1 MLQNFTERRRRRFT
15 TWRSHGYSRPMHIVL
30 RWIAVVS
37 CENTDPCWYV
47 CFSHTSFF
55 RSHLLES
62 SKLPMS
68 HLCHHEF
75 GLDALLLLTSTTPF
89 PKQQLNTYQLSRDAL
104 KSYLININTTFS
116 DSTKELSRLVLL
128 STKLPCGK
136 STLVISLWDLSKA
149 KMKATE
155 SFPLS

>member
-1 MLQNFTERRRRRFT
+1 MLQNFMERRRFT
-15 TWRSHGYSRPMHIVL
+15 TLRSHGYSRPMHIVL
-30 RWIAVVS
+30 QLIAFVS

-62 SKLPMS
+62 SKLPVS
-68 HLCHHEF
+68 HLCHREF
-75 GLDALLLLTSTTPF
+75 RLDAPLLLTSTTSF
-89 PKQQLNTYQLSRDAL
+89 PKQQLNTYQPSRDAL
-104 KSYLININTTFS
+104 KSYLIHVNTAFS

-128 STKLPCGK
+128 SIELPCGK

-149 KMKATE
+149 KIKATE
-155 SFPLS
+155 SLPLS